1 MLSTPISCQH
11 THYIVVL
18 IGVNADYHMLQVLL
32 LDISFMYVL
41 SVFHILITTAKH

>member
-1 MLSTPISCQH
+1 
-11 THYIVVL
+11 
-18 IGVNADYHMLQVLL
+18 MLQVLL